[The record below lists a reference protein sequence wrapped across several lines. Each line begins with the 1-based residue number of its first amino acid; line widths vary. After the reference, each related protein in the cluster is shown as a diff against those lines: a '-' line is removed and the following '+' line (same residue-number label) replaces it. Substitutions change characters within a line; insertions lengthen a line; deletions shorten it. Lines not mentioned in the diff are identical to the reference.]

1 MSHVRV
7 WWMDSTNLTVSVV
20 EVQRETW
27 WSLSSAFIE
36 RRATVMVGGA
46 KCWRKLPRIQ
56 VVRDV

>member
-1 MSHVRV
+1 
-7 WWMDSTNLTVSVV
+7 MDSTNLTVFVV

-36 RRATVMVGGA
+36 GRATVMVGGA